1 MIMARISPGTM
12 TAAIFAILV
21 GLAGAYGVRQYLK
34 PANIPHVE
42 TAAVEPAPEQMVF
55 VPVAARDM
63 TTGQKVAMNDII
75 VHKMTREK
83 FSKSEFAKLSF
94 MPDTRQVIGRTLRVA
109 LKQSQVFGPSD
120 FYSDDRAPGVAE
132 LLKLGFRAVT
142 IGIENI
148 GAVEGF
154 ARPGTLVDVFYRA
167 IADEVTPEVTMTLL
181 ERVEVLAVGT
191 TAVPGQTVTVG
202 NGTSRKGSV
211 TLSVTPEQAKALR
224 VVEGHGSL
232 TLALRH
238 PDDQGSSV
246 TSLLDEADGKMTLEQ
261 LVGPKPAKR
270 VLQVE
275 IYRGT
280 AKQVLS
286 FESNRDSH
294 ADVRFGGLIRTPI
307 ASEVQLKAEP
317 TKFDTTE
324 TTSTALPLP
333 KVN

>member
-1 MIMARISPGTM
+1 MARISPGTM

-34 PANIPHVE
+34 PADLPKVE
-42 TAAVEPAPEQMVF
+42 TAAEEPAPEPMVF

-63 TTGQKVAMNDII
+63 TMGQKVAMNDII
-75 VHKMTREK
+75 VRKMTREK
-83 FSKSEFAKLSF
+83 FRKSSFAKLSF
-94 MPDTRQVIGRTLRVA
+94 MPDTRQIIGRTVRVE

-120 FYSDDRAPGVAE
+120 FYSDNMGPGVAE
-132 LLKLGFRAVT
+132 LLKPGFRAVT

-154 ARPGTLVDVFYRA
+154 ARPGTLVDVYFRA
-167 IADEVTPEVTMTLL
+167 DADEEIPEITMTLL

-191 TAVPGQTVTVG
+191 TAVPGQTVTLG
-202 NGTSRKGSV
+202 NGSSQTGSV

-238 PDDQGSSV
+238 PDDLGGSVKTVLSGA
-246 TSLLDEADGKMTLEQ
+246 DEKMTLAR
-261 LVGPKPAKR
+261 LVGLKPVQR
-270 VLQVE
+270 TSHVE
-275 IYRGT
+275 IYRG
-280 AKQVLS
+280 ANKQILT
-286 FESNRDSH
+286 FESNSSSP

-307 ASEVQLKAEP
+307 TSEVQLEVEPAEP
-317 TKFDTTE
+317 EDTE
-324 TTSTALPLP
+324 TTSTALPE
-333 KVN
+333 VN